1 MLGQG
6 IIGFFLGKAIVEK
19 IKNKNAENN
28 VTATNA
34 TPQNAKTQ
42 EAEENELVEV
52 KAEDGNWMD
61 TANNYKDQMGRITEK
76 SFKNNDGFWGFM
88 NKMDHMGGTV
98 MSQGFDPDKME
109 ECQKAIY
116 QTKVLMPKA
125 VDYAERVVALESA
138 IDILKDTD
146 ATPTEKNKLLKAIVE
161 RIEFIGPPSH
171 GPGKKGKQQVSEP
184 FSLKV
189 FLRV

>member
-34 TPQNAKTQ
+34 TPQNAKAQ

-76 SFKNNDGFWGFM
+76 SFENNDGFWGFM
-88 NKMDHMGGTV
+88 NKMDHMGGTA

-109 ECQKAIY
+109 DIADSNAQIQESKANGPQVLESKLPEEEQKEAREYAIKLLEE
-116 QTKVLMPKA
+116 QLNENMEKLHKVAAVLMDK
-125 VDYAERVVALESA
+125 
-138 IDILKDTD
+138 
-146 ATPTEKNKLLKAIVE
+146 EKITGE
-161 RIEFIGPPSH
+161 EFDSIMNS
-171 GPGKKGKQQVSEP
+171 
-184 FSLKV
+184 
-189 FLRV
+189 